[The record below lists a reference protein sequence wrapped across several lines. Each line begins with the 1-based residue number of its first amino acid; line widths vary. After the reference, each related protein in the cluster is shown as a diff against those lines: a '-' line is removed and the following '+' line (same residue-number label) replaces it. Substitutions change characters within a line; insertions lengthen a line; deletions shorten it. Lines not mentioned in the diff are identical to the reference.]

1 MRIVQERFT
10 YPQRE
15 FNVVGFEIDPV
26 QDREIINEA
35 CMEALGH
42 GGDPHD
48 PAGQMRT
55 EDVKLRKR
63 YLGALA
69 ENLLVEHLKD
79 TFQREAQVIKKPF
92 ETYEKHVDIEI
103 HWNNG
108 KITNLEVRSSFYYAT
123 YLRNVIGKH
132 FKTLGPYATGR
143 KPGETLKDFYLQG
156 VLRQS
161 FSTEQIHTFYF
172 TGGAPGHWFTERG
185 TIYSLGQGEAEYL
198 ALPMTNGMDTIGV
211 IDEIRRH
218 ANGV

>member
-1 MRIVQERFT
+1 MRITPEGFT
-10 YPQRE
+10 YPQRA

-26 QDREIINEA
+26 VDREIINQA
-35 CMEALGH
+35 SKEALEH
-42 GGDPHD
+42 GGDDRD
-48 PAGQMRT
+48 PAGQIRSK
-55 EDVKLRKR
+55 DVKLRKR

-69 ENLLVEHLKD
+69 ENLLVKYLQH
-79 TFQREAQVIKKPF
+79 TFRQDARVIKEPF
-92 ETYEKHVDIEI
+92 KTYEQHVDIEI

-108 KITNLEVRSSFYYAT
+108 KMTTLEVRSSFYYAT

-161 FSTEQIHTFYF
+161 FNIEQTHTLYF

-185 TIYSLGQGEAEYL
+185 EVSTLKQDGAEYL
-198 ALPMTNGMDTIGV
+198 VIRMLNGMDTIGIVKAIRSV
-211 IDEIRRH
+211 IG
-218 ANGV
+218 AV